1 MGVSGAAPL
10 MSTFDQAE
18 PHALHQVRAAAL
30 ARQADRRRAMPS
42 FDNAGRHSR
51 LRNKPPKA
59 LNPQQVILAIFKN
72 GIFAMKREAM
82 DLIAA

>member
-18 PHALHQVRAAAL
+18 PHAPHQVRAAAL
-30 ARQADRRRAMPS
+30 ARHTDRRRVYPL
-42 FDNAGRHSR
+42 FINAGRHSR
-51 LRNKPPKA
+51 LRNKSPKA

-82 DLIAA
+82 DLISA